1 MLDCFHQ
8 CWSLFHDLS
17 FHKLYIEF
25 LGYHQPRTI
34 VPVFYPF
41 KTSKYLEYSFVS
53 FQGAKIR
60 ILAQL
65 FTPSH
70 TFTFS
75 TQTSFNAY
83 KREAILFE
91 TAKRAAIY
99 LLRTKKVLF
108 WAKHTCIIILLWLT
122 FAFKADHN
130 FFFSDNTVAI
140 LKKSCHFF

>member
-1 MLDCFHQ
+1 MISH
-8 CWSLFHDLS
+8 SINSILS
-17 FHKLYIEF
+17 FSVTMKSRLPSTKNHCSS
-25 LGYHQPRTI
+25 
-34 VPVFYPF
+34 FYPF